1 MQNII
6 LFMIA
11 VLIWGSTWLVIT
23 FQLGQV
29 HPLVS
34 VFYRFAI
41 ASCILLIYAKWKNL
55 FTSLPRK
62 THILLGI
69 QGICLFGLNYWAV
82 YQGEHYITS
91 ALAAVVSTSIIY
103 LNILFGWLL
112 LGKPVAKEVL
122 GGAVIGVIGIIL
134 LFLPELSKSEMNEL
148 VYWGLGLVL
157 GGSVLASLGNITSA
171 YTQKSGV
178 TVTHANALSM
188 CYATVFLGLMI
199 LMTDIQFSFEYTFE
213 YVSSLLYLAIFGSV
227 IAFWAYLTLVGNI
240 GADKAGYAVLV
251 YPAIALIL
259 SSVYE
264 DYLWTWQS
272 FLGLGLI
279 VLGNLIAMNKW
290 KQIGLTLRIARTRIR
305 G

>member
-1 MQNII
+1 MKNII
-6 LFMIA
+6 LFMLA

-23 FQLGQV
+23 FQLGDV

-41 ASCILLIYAKWKNL
+41 AAVILLIYAKWKNL
-55 FTSLPRK
+55 FKPLNAKS
-62 THILLGI
+62 HILLAL
-69 QGICLFGLNYWAV
+69 QGICLFGINHWAV

-91 ALAAVVSTSIIY
+91 ALAAVMSTSIIY
-103 LNILFGWLL
+103 LNILFGWIL

-122 GGAVIGVIGIIL
+122 GGAIIGVLGIIL
-134 LFLPELSKSEMNEL
+134 LFLPELTKSEMSQL
-148 VYWGLGLVL
+148 AYWGLGLVFV
-157 GGSVLASLGNITSA
+157 GSILASLGNITSA
-171 YTQKSGV
+171 YTQQSGIA
-178 TVTHANALSM
+178 VTHANALSM
-188 CYATVFLGLMI
+188 SYATIFLALI
-199 LMTDIQFSFEYTFE
+199 IAVSDIHFSFSYTFE
-213 YVSSLLYLAIFGSV
+213 YISSLLYLAIFGSV

-259 SSVYE
+259 SSLYE

-279 VLGNLIAMNKW
+279 VFGNLIAMNKW
-290 KQIGLTLRIARTRIR
+290 QQIGLALRISKTRIR

>member
-1 MQNII
+1 MKNFI
-6 LFMIA
+6 LFMLA

-23 FQLGQV
+23 FQLGHV

-41 ASCILLIYAKWKNL
+41 AACILLIYAKWKGL
-55 FTSLPRK
+55 FKPLSAK
-62 THILLGI
+62 HHFLLVI
-69 QGICLFGLNYWAV
+69 QGLSLFGLNHWAV

-112 LGKPVAKEVL
+112 LGKPVVKEVL
-122 GGAVIGVIGIIL
+122 GGAVVGVLGIIL
-134 LFLPELSKSEMNEL
+134 LFLPELSKSEMSQF
-148 VYWGLGLVL
+148 VYWGLGLVF
-157 GGSVLASLGNITSA
+157 GGSILASLGNITSA
-171 YTQKSGV
+171 YTQKSGIA
-178 TVTHANALSM
+178 VTHANALSM
-188 CYATVFLGLMI
+188 TYASVFLALII
-199 LMTDIQFSFEYTFE
+199 LLSDIPFSFEFTFE
-213 YVSSLLYLAIFGSV
+213 YISSLLYLAIFGSV

-259 SSVYE
+259 SSLYE

-272 FLGLGLI
+272 FLGMGLI
-279 VLGNLIAMNKW
+279 VFGNLIAMNKW
-290 KQIGLTLRIARTRIR
+290 QQIGLTLKIARTRIR